1 MGKKSGKN
9 IGQFFL
15 ELGVLKR
22 FPRTGWL
29 RAGIENPESIAD
41 HSFRTAMIAWAIAEM
56 ENSQFAVR
64 SKQFKTAHRKPL
76 TANPDINTVIK
87 MSLLHDIE
95 ESRTGDL
102 DMVMKRYHPNGS
114 KKKAYFDI
122 LKNSPYE
129 SEAHELVQ
137 ELFAQKTLESKI
149 VKDADKIEL
158 FLQAF
163 EYEAGGFREAA
174 KWKHSSKIGLKLK
187 SSKDL
192 IRQIEKQE
200 INWWYP

>member
-1 MGKKSGKN
+1 MKKSGGN

-41 HSFRTAMIAWAIAEM
+41 HSFRTAMIAWALAKFEGAD
-56 ENSQFAVR
+56 SDRV
-64 SKQFKTAHRKPL
+64 
-76 TANPDINTVIK
+76 VK
-87 MSLLHDIE
+87 MALLHDLE

-102 DMVMKRYHPNGS
+102 DMVMKRYHSNG
-114 KKKAYFDI
+114 KKAKAYSDI
-122 LKNSPYE
+122 LKNSPYN
-129 SEAHELVQ
+129 SEAHELVD
-137 ELFAQKTLESKI
+137 ELSLQKTLESKI

-163 EYEAGGFREAA
+163 EYEVGGFKEAA
-174 KWKHSSKIGLKLK
+174 KWKHSSKAGLKLK

-192 IRQIEKQE
+192 IKQLETQE
-200 INWWYP
+200 INWWYNYGKK

>member
-1 MGKKSGKN
+1 M
-9 IGQFFL
+9 
-15 ELGVLKR
+15 
-22 FPRTGWL
+22 
-29 RAGIENPESIAD
+29 A
-41 HSFRTAMIAWAIAEM
+41 
-56 ENSQFAVR
+56 
-64 SKQFKTAHRKPL
+64 
-76 TANPDINTVIK
+76 
-87 MSLLHDIE
+87 LLHDIE